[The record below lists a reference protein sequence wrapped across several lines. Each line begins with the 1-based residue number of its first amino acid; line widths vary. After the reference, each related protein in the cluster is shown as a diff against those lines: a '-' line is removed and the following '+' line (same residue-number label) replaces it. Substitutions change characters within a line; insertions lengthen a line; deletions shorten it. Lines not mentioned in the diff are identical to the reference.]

1 MNFQTVDSTVE
12 IGVGGWCFDVVGSCR
27 DCGWYRWVG
36 GRGFGFEG
44 GGVKAQFVWNFN
56 QGIDMC
62 LCNWLTFLR
71 TVKEVGSLRFLLHLK
86 WWNRSFL
93 IFTAT

>member
-1 MNFQTVDSTVE
+1 MPQ
-12 IGVGGWCFDVVGSCR
+12 
-27 DCGWYRWVG
+27 YRWVG
-36 GRGFGFEG
+36 GRGFGFE

-93 IFTAT
+93 DFFRHMKSGIAVLFLA

>member
-1 MNFQTVDSTVE
+1 MWGGGVLTLLEVAEIVDGTDGLGG
-12 IGVGGWCFDVVGSCR
+12 GVSGLR
-27 DCGWYRWVG
+27 
-36 GRGFGFEG
+36 